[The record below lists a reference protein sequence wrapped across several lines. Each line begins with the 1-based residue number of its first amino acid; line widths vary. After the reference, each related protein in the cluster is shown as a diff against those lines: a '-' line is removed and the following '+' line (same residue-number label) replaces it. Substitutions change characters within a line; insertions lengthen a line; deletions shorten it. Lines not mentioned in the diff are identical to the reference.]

1 MTNALRRSTKDDAMA
16 VKTPRTEL
24 LGIRAKPETIAA
36 AKVVAALT
44 GRTVSSLAEY
54 ALELYIRHN
63 YPLAYDPKAV
73 LKLSLTEAPTE
84 GATP

>member
-1 MTNALRRSTKDDAMA
+1 MA
-16 VKTPRTEL
+16 VKTPRTETCTL
-24 LGIRAKPETIAA
+24 RAKPETMAA

-63 YPLAYDPKAV
+63 YPLAYDPKAT
-73 LKLSLTEAPTE
+73 LKLSLAEAPTDTQ
-84 GATP
+84 ATS

>member
-1 MTNALRRSTKDDAMA
+1 MA
-16 VKTPRTEL
+16 VKTPRTEVFAMRL
-24 LGIRAKPETIAA
+24 RLETLAA

-44 GRTVSSLAEY
+44 GRTTGSLVEH

-73 LKLSLTEAPTE
+73 LKLSLAEAPTE
-84 GATP
+84 TTS